1 MCDPRTDLVKICSYF
16 VAEDER
22 LFLLD
27 QALAFRSGELD
38 GDVTFS
44 WRDLSGDP
52 GDMWEFVCSSSV
64 VPKATSGVFELTVLQ
79 CMYERVSG
87 SITCEGGI
95 TWRLKRLV
103 GVCRNT
109 RRAMTQLQMPI

>member
-1 MCDPRTDLVKICSYF
+1 MKTPSLFRPAKNENPP
-16 VAEDER
+16 AEDER

-27 QALAFRSGELD
+27 QALSFRSGVLD

-52 GDMWEFVCSSSV
+52 GDMWEFVCSSDV

-79 CMYERVSG
+79 CMYERVSAAAAG
-87 SITCEGGI
+87 SATVRQSL
-95 TWRLKRLV
+95 TVVV
-103 GVCRNT
+103 GWPPAR
-109 RRAMTQLQMPI
+109 